1 MKNRQLI
8 VPTLCVGM
16 PVLTLCVLFRD
27 AEPQWEIRRLIVP
40 TLCVGMLG

>member
-1 MKNRQLI
+1 MTLCVLIRDAEPQWNRRLI

-27 AEPQWEIRRLIVP
+27 AEPQ
-40 TLCVGMLG
+40 